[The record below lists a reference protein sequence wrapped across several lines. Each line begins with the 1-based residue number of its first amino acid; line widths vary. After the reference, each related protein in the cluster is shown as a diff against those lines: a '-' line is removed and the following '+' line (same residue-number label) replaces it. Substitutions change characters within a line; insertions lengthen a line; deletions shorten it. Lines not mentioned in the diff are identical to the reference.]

1 MSWKPKAISR
11 EQRNLWR
18 KLNEY
23 IRQEGGWT
31 VSQPD
36 CSPIRFE
43 SALDSELP
51 ELLRQAG
58 HRVIDYGRHERLLPT
73 VVTETR
79 GSTKIS
85 RQQVGVGIVGVWQFD
100 LPSLT
105 KPSTV

>member
-1 MSWKPKAISR
+1 MSLKPKAISR

-36 CSPIRFE
+36 SSPIRFE
-43 SALDSELP
+43 AALNSELP

-58 HRVIDYGRHERLLPT
+58 HRVIDYGRHERLYTDCYHRDP
-73 VVTETR
+73 
-79 GSTKIS
+79 
-85 RQQVGVGIVGVWQFD
+85 WQYQNHPHD
-100 LPSLT
+100 C
-105 KPSTV
+105 